1 MFSYIFKGKT
11 YTDTNR
17 EFMLNI
23 GMNTEQIDSVLSQ
36 QEYESKQNVE
46 LRQQAYKRESDPL
59 YIEWQYELESG
70 NPKSDSYKEVWMS
83 KIAEIKARYPLPSES

>member
-1 MFSYIFKGKT
+1 MFSYIFEGKT

-23 GMNTEQIDSVLSQ
+23 GMNTEQIESVLAQ
-36 QEYESKQNVE
+36 QQFEAKQNVA

-59 YIEWQYELESG
+59 YIEWQFELESG
-70 NPKSDSYKEVWMS
+70 NQDAESYKDKWLAKVE
-83 KIAEIKARYPLPSES
+83 EIKQRYPLPANS

>member
-1 MFSYIFKGKT
+1 MFSYIFEGKT

-23 GMNTEQIDSVLSQ
+23 GMNTEQIESVLAQ
-36 QEYESKQNVE
+36 QQFEAKQNVE

-59 YIEWQYELESG
+59 YIEWQ
-70 NPKSDSYKEVWMS
+70 KEVA
-83 KIAEIKARYPLPSES
+83 KNNPDAEMYKQKWLDKTDEIYSRFS

>member
-11 YTDTNR
+11 YTDTTR

-59 YIEWQYELESG
+59 YIEWQFELESE
-70 NPKSDSYKEVWMS
+70 NPEADKYKQAWMDKVS
-83 KIAEIKARYPLPSES
+83 EIKVRFPIPQ

>member
-11 YTDTNR
+11 YTDTTR

-70 NPKSDSYKEVWMS
+70 KPDADSYKEVWMS
-83 KIAEIKARYPLPSES
+83 KVAEIKVRYPLPPES

>member
-23 GMNTEQIDSVLSQ
+23 GMNTEQIESVLSQ
-36 QEYESKQNVE
+36 QEYESRQSVE

-59 YIEWQYELESG
+59 YIEWQFELESE
-70 NPKSDSYKEVWMS
+70 NPESDSYKEVWMS
-83 KIAEIKARYPLPSES
+83 KVIEIKSRHPL

>member
-1 MFSYIFKGKT
+1 MFSYIFKGEA

-23 GMNTEQIDSVLSQ
+23 GMNTEQIESVLSQ
-36 QEYESKQNVE
+36 QEYESKQNAD

-70 NPKSDSYKEVWMS
+70 NSESDSYKEVWMS
-83 KIAEIKARYPLPSES
+83 KVSEIKARYPLLSES

>member
-17 EFMLNI
+17 EFMLNL
-23 GMNTEQIDSVLSQ
+23 GMNTEQIESVLSQ
-36 QEYESKQNVE
+36 QQYEAQQNVA

-59 YIEWQYELESG
+59 YIEWQFALESN
-70 NPKSDSYKEVWMS
+70 NPVAGDYKEAWMS
-83 KIAEIKARYPLPSES
+83 KVIEIKSRYPLPAER

>member
-23 GMNTEQIDSVLSQ
+23 GMNTEQIESVLSQ

-59 YIEWQYELESG
+59 YIEWQFELESG
-70 NPKSDSYKEVWMS
+70 NQDAESYKGKWLAKVE
-83 KIAEIKARYPLPSES
+83 EIKRRYPLPANS

>member
-23 GMNTEQIDSVLSQ
+23 GMNTEQVESVLSQ

-46 LRQQAYKRESDPL
+46 FRRQAYKRESDPL

-70 NPKSDSYKEVWMS
+70 NPKPDSYKEIWKS
-83 KIAEIKARYPLPSES
+83 KVAEIKARYPLPSES